1 MQQIWSKSAIF
12 LFCNP
17 NQAEL
22 QEVVGMGEGDDDAV
36 PVSSPSP
43 AETPESLP
51 SQVQ

>member
-1 MQQIWSKSAIF
+1 MQQMWSKSAIC